1 MQSREVAPRAVSHA
15 PAPDN
20 GKDRPYRIAID
31 VRAARRREV
40 GLDPAGEPR
49 VSYTLPL
56 SGALDDRWRR
66 AFRLVQLED
75 TGYFRFRLELASP
88 EISFT
93 CGGSRSAAELSE
105 GIRQLTVLVERVN
118 VAAAKAAY

>member
-1 MQSREVAPRAVSHA
+1 MQPREVGHRVVSQAPSGET
-15 PAPDN
+15 

-49 VSYTLPL
+49 VSYTVPL
-56 SGALDDRWRR
+56 SGSLDDRWRR

-75 TGYFRFRLELASP
+75 TGYFRFRLELASAA
-88 EISFT
+88 ISFT
-93 CGGSRSAAELSE
+93 CRESRSAAELSE

-118 VAAAKAAY
+118 VTAAKAAY

>member
-1 MQSREVAPRAVSHA
+1 MQPREVLHRAGAQAPGAENS
-15 PAPDN
+15 
-20 GKDRPYRIAID
+20 KDRPYKIAID

-56 SGALDDRWRR
+56 AGPLDDRWRR

-88 EISFT
+88 AISFT
-93 CGGSRSAAELSE
+93 CRESRSAAELSE

>member
-1 MQSREVAPRAVSHA
+1 MRATEILDGAGPGS
-15 PAPDN
+15 PAPGN
-20 GKDRPYRIAID
+20 GRDRPYRIAID
-31 VRAARRREV
+31 VRGARRREV
-40 GLDPAGEPR
+40 GLDPVGEPR

-56 SGALDDRWRR
+56 SDALDDRWRR

-93 CGGSRSAAELSE
+93 CRESRSAAELSE
-105 GIRQLTVLVERVN
+105 GIRQLTVLVDRVN
-118 VAAAKAAY
+118 AMASRSAY

>member
-1 MQSREVAPRAVSHA
+1 MQPREAVHRAGFPV
-15 PAPDN
+15 PAAEN
-20 GKDRPYRIAID
+20 GKDRSYRIAID
-31 VRAARRREV
+31 VRGARRREV
-40 GLDPAGEPR
+40 GRDPAGEPR

-105 GIRQLTVLVERVN
+105 GIRQLAVLVERVN